1 MMSKK
6 KKERVI
12 RIFTI
17 VLVVFLALALA
28 LGPIF
33 MFFG

>member
-1 MMSKK
+1 MTKK

-17 VLVVFLALALA
+17 VLVVLLAAVLAI
-28 LGPIF
+28 GPVL
-33 MFFG
+33 MFFS

>member
-1 MMSKK
+1 MTKK

-17 VLVVFLALALA
+17 VLVVLLAVVLAI
-28 LGPIF
+28 GPVL
-33 MFFG
+33 MFFS